1 MDLNY
6 QKIMDLLSDVLP
18 RNWVKIIFLAEY
30 TSGSYGMKYYA
41 DLGTGKYLDCYKI
54 SPKLKLE
61 FIKIFKKIN
70 QEISSVR
77 NALEDN
83 KKWYSMTMSIDKD
96 FNFKVDFDYKNHE
109 ENTLGFM
116 EEWEKKYIK

>member
-6 QKIMDLLSDVLP
+6 QKIMDILGDVLP
-18 RNWVKIIFLAEY
+18 KEWIKIIFLAEY
-30 TSGSYGMKYYA
+30 TGGSYSMKYYA

-54 SPKLKLE
+54 SPNLKLE
-61 FIKIFKKIN
+61 FIKVFKKIN